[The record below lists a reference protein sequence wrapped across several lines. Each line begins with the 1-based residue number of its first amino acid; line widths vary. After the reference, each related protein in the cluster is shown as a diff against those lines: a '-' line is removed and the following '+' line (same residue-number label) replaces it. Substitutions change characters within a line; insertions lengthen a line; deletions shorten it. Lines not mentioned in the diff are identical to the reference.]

1 MHTLLVTNPKG
12 GAGKT
17 TLATNLAAWL
27 AGRRQKVGL
36 LDLDRQQSATQWL
49 KRRPELFPAIHRVRP
64 DEDKAALRAQE
75 LDWLVI
81 DSPAGLHGEELRD
94 AVRRADLLLVPVA
107 PSAFDTDAT
116 RDFLKVIAEYKAI
129 RKGELPVGLVGN
141 RIDTRTLSAQ
151 ELEEFLEG
159 CGFPLVA
166 HLRDGQ
172 VYVHCARDGVSIFEL
187 PRSRAEQDW
196 DQWRPLTRWI
206 GQQFKK

>member
-1 MHTLLVTNPKG
+1 MHTILVTNPKG

-36 LDLDRQQSATQWL
+36 QDLDRQQSATQWL
-49 KRRPELFPAIHRVRP
+49 KRRPELFPTITRVTR
-64 DEDKAALRAQE
+64 DEDRNALRGLE
-75 LDWLVI
+75 LDWLVV

-107 PSAFDTDAT
+107 PSAFDIDVT
-116 RDFLKVIAEYKAI
+116 RDFLALIAEYKAV

-141 RIDTRTLSAQ
+141 RIDARTLSAQ
-151 ELEEFLEG
+151 ELEEFLAAS
-159 CGFPLVA
+159 GFPLVA
-166 HLRDGQ
+166 HLRDAQ
-172 VYVHCARDGVSIFEL
+172 AYVHCARDGISVFEL

-206 GQQFKK
+206 SRQLKH

>member
-17 TLATNLAAWL
+17 TIATNLAAWL
-27 AGRRQKVGL
+27 AGRRQQVGL

-49 KRRPELFPAIHRVRP
+49 KRRPELFPEIRRITR
-64 DEDKAALRAQE
+64 DEDRAELRAQG

-94 AVRRADLLLVPVA
+94 AVRRADVLLVPVA
-107 PSAFDTDAT
+107 PSAFDMDAT
-116 RDFLKVIAEYKAI
+116 RDFLKVIAEYKAV
-129 RKGELPVGLVGN
+129 RKGDLPVGLVGN
-141 RIDTRTLSAQ
+141 RVDARTLSAQ

-172 VYVHCARDGVSIFEL
+172 VYVHCARDGVSVFEL

-196 DQWRPLTRWI
+196 EQWRPLTRWI
-206 GQQFKK
+206 GQQVKK